1 MSISGRV
8 GACCAWAL
16 PRAGSGAFEQAH
28 RLHPRNKA
36 KAGASERVNFMG
48 GILPKCICES
58 LRMSPLKQR
67 SILRLA
73 APLVVSFW
81 LRSAFAWV
89 DTFFAAELESL
100 EAVNGLGDASI
111 AAIGLALPFEFLS
124 IACWVGTSN
133 GLTAHLAAAMGAG
146 QGDKIKGLKGAT
158 LRIILAL
165 VVAFLGLA
173 GGIWIWTDRVISDP
187 LLAEQFRIY
196 ATILVGGSALTSFW
210 AILPDSIVKA
220 HHDTRGTMWAGLL
233 SGFTNVVLNAVF
245 VFVFRWGI
253 MGIAISTV
261 LGRVAGLT
269 FALYRARGHERLR
282 RLGEQC
288 NAPGV
293 FERPVRAILNLAVPG
308 ALTYVLMALESLAV
322 FGLIAKLSPDQQ
334 ATPLLAA
341 WSIFDRTL
349 RFLLMPAI
357 ACSVALLPLV
367 ARYSG
372 QQDRVAMRQQY
383 FIANRA
389 SQFFVLLLVAPSAFL
404 FGPWLARVLSDT
416 PSTREFAAQA
426 MPFLP
431 FAVAAASPFFLA
443 RSMFDGLQKPRPG
456 LLASFIRA
464 FVFFLPGMIFGYWLS
479 QKFSFSPMLGLCGGA
494 TLGFA
499 LGSTLIH
506 VWVLRLLGSALR

>member
-1 MSISGRV
+1 ML
-8 GACCAWAL
+8 AL
-16 PRAGSGAFEQAH
+16 KP
-28 RLHPRNKA
+28 
-36 KAGASERVNFMG
+36 
-48 GILPKCICES
+48 
-58 LRMSPLKQR
+58 R

-89 DTFFAAELESL
+89 DTFFAAELERL
-100 EAVNGLGDASI
+100 DAIRGLGDASI

-133 GLTAHLAAAMGAG
+133 GLTTHLATAMGAG
-146 QGDKIKGLKGAT
+146 EDAKIDLLKRAT
-158 LRIILAL
+158 LRIIFAL
-165 VVAFLGLA
+165 VLVFLGIA
-173 GGIWIWTDRVISDP
+173 AAIWFWADQVIADP
-187 LLAEQFRIY
+187 LLARQFQIY

-220 HHDTRGTMWAGLL
+220 HHDTKGTMWAGLL
-233 SGFTNVVLNAVF
+233 SGITNVILNAVF
-245 VFVFRWGI
+245 VFVFGWGI
-253 MGIAISTV
+253 LGIAVSTV
-261 LGRVAGLT
+261 LGRIAGLT
-269 FALYRARGHERLR
+269 FALHRARGHERQ
-282 RLGEQC
+282 RLSQAKERVQV
-288 NAPGV
+288 V
-293 FERPVRAILNLAVPG
+293 FEKPVRAILNLAIPG

-322 FGLIAKLSPDQQ
+322 FGLIGKLSPPDEV
-334 ATPLLAA
+334 TPLLAA

-372 QQDRVAMRQQY
+372 LHDRQAMRHE
-383 FIANRA
+383 FRIANRA
-389 SQFFVLLLVAPSAFL
+389 SQAFVLLLVLPSAL
-404 FGPWLARVLSDT
+404 IFGPWLARVLSDT
-416 PSTREFAAQA
+416 PSTREFAAQS

-464 FVFFLPGMIFGYWLS
+464 FCFFLPGMLIGYWLS
-479 QKFSFSPMLGLCGGA
+479 GSLNFSPMYGLCGGA

-499 LGSTLIH
+499 LGSMLIN
-506 VWVLRLLGSALR
+506 VWTKRLLAAH